1 MEISRAF
8 KIVSF
13 CISDFE
19 GPSFLRTCSG
29 FFSFATRL
37 KIRSQS
43 SLVTLTSLV
52 ASLPSLKGNGLNDEA
67 KQMLTEAAKAR
78 GVALEM

>member
-29 FFSFATRL
+29 FFSFAA
-37 KIRSQS
+37 
-43 SLVTLTSLV
+43 V
-52 ASLPSLKGNGLNDEA
+52 ASLLSLEYNSLDDEA
-67 KQMLTEAAKAR
+67 ERLLTEAAKTR
-78 GVALEM
+78 GVALEI

>member
-13 CISDFE
+13 CISDFLFSE
-19 GPSFLRTCSG
+19 LALVSFPLQFDSK
-29 FFSFATRL
+29 SAL
-37 KIRSQS
+37 EAAS
-43 SLVTLTSLV
+43 SHLPLLL
-52 ASLPSLKGNGLNDEA
+52 ASLPSLKYNSLDDEA
-67 KQMLTEAAKAR
+67 KRLLTEAAKTR

>member
-29 FFSFATRL
+29 FFSFAIRL
-37 KIRSQS
+37 QIRSRS
-43 SLVTLTSLV
+43 SLVKLTSLV
-52 ASLPSLKGNGLNDEA
+52 ASLPSLKYNLLDDEA
-67 KQMLTEAAKAR
+67 KRLLTEAAKTR